1 MEHCEYRALSNEMI
15 RDRILVGILNLNLS
29 EQLQIDADLTLE
41 KAITKLDRVRQS
53 SLSSQ

>member
-15 RDRILVGILNLNLS
+15 IDRILVGILKLNLS